1 MEGSPSFLFEK
12 QLTVVLENHP
22 GTLADVCSCLAVK
35 EINILALSIAE
46 MIDTGE
52 LRIVVNNARRAK
64 ALLEECGFDVL
75 ESEVLV
81 VEMTNE
87 PGVMAQIARRL
98 AKGRVNIEYA
108 YCSASKDGNRV
119 LGVLKVSDASKALD
133 LLADYEKWGE
143 S

>member
-108 YCSASKDGNRV
+108 YCSASKEGNRV

-133 LLADYEKWGE
+133 LLADYEKWGK

>member
-64 ALLEECGFDVL
+64 ALLEEWGFDVL

-108 YCSASKDGNRV
+108 YCSASKEGNRV

>member
-1 MEGSPSFLFEK
+1 MEGSPNFLFEK

-22 GTLADVCSCLAVK
+22 GTLAEVCNCLAEK
-35 EINILALSIAE
+35 EINILALSIAD

-52 LRIVVNNARRAK
+52 LRIVVNNARKAK

-81 VEMTNE
+81 VEMANE
-87 PGVMAQIARRL
+87 PGVMAQVARRL
-98 AKGRVNIEYA
+98 AKGKVNIEYA
-108 YCSASKDGNRV
+108 YCSASKNGNRV
-119 LGVLKVSDASKALD
+119 LGVLKVSDATKALN
-133 LLADYEKWGE
+133 LLADYEKWSE

>member
-35 EINILALSIAE
+35 
-46 MIDTGE
+46 
-52 LRIVVNNARRAK
+52 
-64 ALLEECGFDVL
+64 ECGFDVL

-108 YCSASKDGNRV
+108 YCSASKEGNRV

>member
-64 ALLEECGFDVL
+64 ALLEEWGFDVL

-87 PGVMAQIARRL
+87 PGVIAQIARRL

>member
-1 MEGSPSFLFEK
+1 MEGSPSFLLEK

-64 ALLEECGFDVL
+64 ALLEEWGFDVL

-108 YCSASKDGNRV
+108 YCSASKEGNRV

>member
-22 GTLADVCSCLAVK
+22 GTLADVCSCLAQK

-52 LRIVVNNARRAK
+52 LRIVVNNASRAK

-108 YCSASKDGNRV
+108 YCSASKEGNRV

>member
-1 MEGSPSFLFEK
+1 MEGSPSFLLEK

-64 ALLEECGFDVL
+64 ALLEEWGFDVL

-81 VEMTNE
+81 VGMTNE

-108 YCSASKDGNRV
+108 YCSASKEGNRV

-143 S
+143 L

>member
-52 LRIVVNNARRAK
+52 LRIVVNNTRRAK
-64 ALLEECGFDVL
+64 ALLEEWGFDVL

-87 PGVMAQIARRL
+87 PGVIAQIARRL

>member
-64 ALLEECGFDVL
+64 ALLEEWGFDVL

-81 VEMTNE
+81 VEMANE

-108 YCSASKDGNRV
+108 YCSASKEGNRV

>member
-1 MEGSPSFLFEK
+1 MEGSPNFLFEK

-22 GTLADVCSCLAVK
+22 GTLADVCSCLAEQ
-35 EINILALSIAE
+35 EINILALSIAD

-52 LRIVVNNARRAK
+52 LRIVVNNARKAK

-81 VEMTNE
+81 VEMANE
-87 PGVMAQIARRL
+87 PGVMAQVARRL
-98 AKGRVNIEYA
+98 AKGKVNIEYA
-108 YCSASKDGNRV
+108 YCSASKNGNRV
-119 LGVLKVSDASKALD
+119 LGVLKVSDATKALD

>member
-1 MEGSPSFLFEK
+1 MEGSPRFLFEK

-98 AKGRVNIEYA
+98 AKGRVNIEY
-108 YCSASKDGNRV
+108 
-119 LGVLKVSDASKALD
+119 
-133 LLADYEKWGE
+133 
-143 S
+143 

>member
-1 MEGSPSFLFEK
+1 MEGSPRFLFEK

-64 ALLEECGFDVL
+64 ALLEEWGFDVL

-98 AKGRVNIEYA
+98 AKGMVNIEYA

>member
-119 LGVLKVSDASKALD
+119 LGVLKVSDASRALD

>member
-1 MEGSPSFLFEK
+1 MEGSPRFLFEK

-98 AKGRVNIEYA
+98 AKGMVNIEYA
-108 YCSASKDGNRV
+108 YCSASREGNRV

>member
-1 MEGSPSFLFEK
+1 MEGSPRFLFEK

-64 ALLEECGFDVL
+64 ALLEEWGFDVL

-98 AKGRVNIEYA
+98 AKGMVNIEYA
-108 YCSASKDGNRV
+108 YCSASKEGNRV

>member
-87 PGVMAQIARRL
+87 PGVMAKIARRL

-108 YCSASKDGNRV
+108 YCSASKEGNRV

>member
-108 YCSASKDGNRV
+108 YCSASKEGNRV

>member
-108 YCSASKDGNRV
+108 YCSASKEGNRV
-119 LGVLKVSDASKALD
+119 LGFLKVSDASKALD

>member
-64 ALLEECGFDVL
+64 ALLEEWGFDVL

-81 VEMTNE
+81 VEMANE